1 MDEES
6 LPKLVQQHLWPTN
19 CEVRKLMKMFLSFL
33 THQRRFAATVENT
46 SRGALALFQP
56 LLYSHDAEAFIEGG
70 FQDLEKGT
78 QEFLKEP
85 NGEVALSP
93 VFLVRDVLLVASLS
107 RNKPQAT
114 CGICHLEQGHMVGF
128 FKNFFM
134 PSELSCRYFRR
145 WQVHQ
150 RPTPCYRNL
159 WSQEQDSTSAT
170 FIRFDVIFCD

>member
-1 MDEES
+1 
-6 LPKLVQQHLWPTN
+6 
-19 CEVRKLMKMFLSFL
+19 MFLSFL
-33 THQRRFAATVENT
+33 THQSRLAATVDNA

-134 PSELSCRYFRR
+134 PSELSVGIFGDGKSINYLLHVIEIFGARSKTP
-145 WQVHQ
+145 QVRH
-150 RPTPCYRNL
+150 L
-159 WSQEQDSTSAT
+159 SGLMS
-170 FIRFDVIFCD
+170 FFVIRCSLSDFESS